1 AQDEEFVLSHADN
14 VEAAGFVSHLK
25 LPHYV
30 DFQAELE
37 LLKRLRREHSS
48 AAAEQQEPRHD

>member
-1 AQDEEFVLSHADN
+1 
-14 VEAAGFVSHLK
+14 HLK

-37 LLKRLRREHSS
+37 LLKRL
-48 AAAEQQEPRHD
+48 QQEKNHG

>member
-1 AQDEEFVLSHADN
+1 MLAHADN

-37 LLKRLRREHSS
+37 LLKRLR
-48 AAAEQQEPRHD
+48 QEFSERQEARNE

>member
-1 AQDEEFVLSHADN
+1 N

-37 LLKRLRREHSS
+37 LLKRL
-48 AAAEQQEPRHD
+48 QQEQNHG